1 MKNLCC
7 ETCGLDTHE
16 NAVPIFEKP
25 LRFAFRS
32 DIKQLKQNT
41 GDHRKQENICLDCFT
56 AELKQVSKDCKIRYR
71 IRGKEGAE

>member
-7 ETCGLDTHE
+7 ETCGLDTHK
-16 NAVPIFEKP
+16 NTVPIFEKP

-41 GDHRKQENICLDCFT
+41 GDHRKQENICLDCFA
-56 AELKQVSKDCKIRYR
+56 AELKQASKDCKTRYR
-71 IRGKEGAE
+71 IRAKEGAE

>member
-32 DIKQLKQNT
+32 DIKQLKQST

-56 AELKQVSKDCKIRYR
+56 AELKQVSKDCKTRYR

>member
-16 NAVPIFEKP
+16 NAAPIFEKP

-32 DIKQLKQNT
+32 DIKQLEQHT
-41 GDHRKQENICLDCFT
+41 GDHRKQVNICLDCFA
-56 AELKQVSKDCKIRYR
+56 AELKQASKDCKTRYKVR
-71 IRGKEGAE
+71 AKESGQ